1 MRAGMLL
8 KDKNPTEV
16 VVLRSESDQIAFG
29 VRSDSVRRPIR
40 LRSESDQIAFG
51 VRSDSVR
58 ERWIFARSWVKIG
71 DKLGNIQLLLMF
83 LVAIRNYCELSGWK
97 TITIKNK

>member
-29 VRSDSVRRPIR
+29 VRSDSVRGPIR
-40 LRSESDQIAFG
+40 LRSGSDRIADANG
-51 VRSDSVR
+51 
-58 ERWIFARSWVKIG
+58 
-71 DKLGNIQLLLMF
+71 GNL
-83 LVAIRNYCELSGWK
+83 
-97 TITIKNK
+97 